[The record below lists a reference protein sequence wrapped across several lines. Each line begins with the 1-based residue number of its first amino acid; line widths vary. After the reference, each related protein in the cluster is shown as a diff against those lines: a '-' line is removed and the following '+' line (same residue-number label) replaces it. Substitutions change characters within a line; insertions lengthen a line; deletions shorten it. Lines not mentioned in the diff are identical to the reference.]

1 LTCCNAVPDD
11 PDKMARMT
19 ATPNAAS
26 SLIRL
31 LLAVLMIVGVIGL
44 KPIAAGNA
52 WTMDGIHSI
61 QDPSTH
67 DCCDP
72 EPAAQPDENCGSSC
86 AQIRCGW
93 TMIPVLAAWL
103 AVPERRPIRW
113 LTIVIL
119 PDDVSPETITP
130 PPRA

>member
-1 LTCCNAVPDD
+1 
-11 PDKMARMT
+11 MT
-19 ATPNAAS
+19 VTPNAAS

-31 LLAVLMIVGVIGL
+31 LLAVVITFGAIGL
-44 KPIAAGNA
+44 KPVADGNA
-52 WTMDGIHSI
+52 WAIDGTHSI
-61 QDPSTH
+61 QSPSTH

-72 EPAAQPDENCGSSC
+72 EPAQPDGNCGLSC

-113 LTIVIL
+113 VTLTFL
-119 PDDVSPETITP
+119 PDEVSPETITP